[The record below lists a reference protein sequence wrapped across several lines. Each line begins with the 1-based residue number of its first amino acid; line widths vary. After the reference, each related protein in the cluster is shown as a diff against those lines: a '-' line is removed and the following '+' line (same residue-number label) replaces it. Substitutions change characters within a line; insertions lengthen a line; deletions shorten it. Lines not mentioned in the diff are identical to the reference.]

1 MKHIKL
7 FESFIIEND
16 VIKIYH
22 GTLSEDDAKS
32 ILKNGWDESRRYR
45 ASAEGTGMGAF
56 FSPDDMLYGEWII
69 EFEVP
74 VNDLRNFIV
83 FDTSSNP
90 FSREEKLP
98 YEVIDLAK
106 RINGRVESLQEQILR
121 INGEESLVPDVGRWY
136 DKNIGRIK
144 GWVTEWR
151 FDRMSVHLRDA
162 SIARPIRYF
171 KNRG

>member
-74 VNDLRNFIV
+74 VNDFRNFIV

-106 RINGRVESLQEQILR
+106 RINGRVETVQEQVLR